1 MVPLPHDV
9 PPPPDLRYTPAM
21 PDPAGLLVFATAAFI
36 LLVVPGPAVLYITA
50 RSIEQGRAAGF
61 VSILGIGVGTT
72 VHIVAAALGLSAVLA
87 SSSAAFHLLR
97 YLGAAYLVYLGVQ
110 RLRSRHTLD
119 LPGVRREPLRAM
131 FRQGVL
137 VNLLN
142 PKATLFIFAFL
153 PQFVDP
159 ARGSA
164 PVQILFLGGVFLFMG
179 FLTDSLWALAAGTLG
194 DWLRRSPRLRH
205 GQRLV
210 SGGMLVA
217 LGLAAAFSG
226 AARK

>member
-1 MVPLPHDV
+1 
-9 PPPPDLRYTPAM
+9 M
-21 PDPAGLLVFATAAFI
+21 PDPAGLLVFATAALV
-36 LLVVPGPAVLYITA
+36 LLLVPGPAVLYITA

-61 VSILGIGVGTT
+61 VSILGIGVGTV
-72 VHIVAAALGLSAVLA
+72 VHIAAAALGLSAVLA
-87 SSSAAFHLLR
+87 SSAAAFHVLR
-97 YLGAAYLVYLGVQ
+97 YLGAAYLVYLGLR
-110 RLRSRHTLD
+110 RLRSRDDLE
-119 LPGVRREPLRAM
+119 LPGVEREPLGAL
-131 FRQGVL
+131 FRQGIL

-164 PVQILFLGGVFLFMG
+164 PLQILFLGAVLLVMG
-179 FLTDSLWALAAGTLG
+179 FLTDSLYALAAGTLG

-205 GQRLV
+205 GQRIV
-210 SGGMLVA
+210 SGGMLIA

>member
-1 MVPLPHDV
+1 
-9 PPPPDLRYTPAM
+9 M
-21 PDPAGLLVFATAAFI
+21 PDTAGLLVFAAAAFV
-36 LLVVPGPAVLYITA
+36 LLMVPGPAVLYITA

-61 VSILGIGVGTT
+61 VSILGIALGTV
-72 VHIVAAALGLSAVLA
+72 VHITAAALGLSAVLA
-87 SSSAAFHLLR
+87 SSAAAFTVLR
-97 YLGAAYLVYLGVQ
+97 YLGAAYLVFLGVR
-110 RLRSRHTLD
+110 RLVSREGLN
-119 LPGVRREPLRAM
+119 LPGVRRESLGAL

-164 PVQILFLGGVFLFMG
+164 PGQIALLGAVLLVMG
-179 FLTDSLWALAAGTLG
+179 LVTDSLWALAAGTLG
-194 DWLRRSPRLRH
+194 EWLRRSPSLRN

-217 LGLAAAFSG
+217 LGLVAALAG
-226 AARK
+226 GRK